1 MSNFAIIGKPNCGK
15 SLLFN
20 TLTGSDQKVANY
32 PGVTVS
38 IQTGTYNNIG
48 IIDFPGVY
56 SLQPITEDERI
67 AVDNFNNALSNT
79 TMQGIVIVLDG
90 TRMESS
96 LHLALQILWAHA
108 DKNLPILLV
117 INMVD
122 LLKEHQISIDI
133 DALSKKLHV
142 PIIAVSA
149 KTKENISALT
159 RWLEQPQKTDS
170 ATSTIFSTTN
180 AIEDITSL
188 ATEICAEFVRDSS
201 HTLHKQN
208 SIDNVLL
215 SGVWGT
221 MIFFVVLL
229 VLFQS
234 IFSWATPFMDGIEWT
249 VGWTAEQS
257 TYFVPS
263 GIISSFLSDALI
275 GGVGSF
281 LVFVPQIFMVSLLIG
296 FLEDSGYMARMAV
309 ICHRPLQLFGLSG
322 KSIVPLLSGHAC
334 AIPAIY
340 AARTI
345 ESPKKRLITMMAVPL
360 TSCSARLPV
369 YGLLVAT
376 TIPNIAYAGGIIGA
390 RGLAFFVLYM
400 LGIAGALLVSWLLSR
415 FSLQTTDSPF
425 VIELPAYRIP
435 NLRGLLKQSYRTAMR
450 FVTQAGWM
458 IFSVNA
464 IIWFLGYFP
473 NGEGNLHNSYL
484 AMIGHVVE
492 PIFSPLGLDWKF
504 AVAILMSFLARE
516 VFVGALGTM
525 YGLEDD
531 DSLQETL
538 ADKLQSNG
546 LSLGSG
552 IAVLIFYVFA
562 MQCVS
567 TLAVLKQE
575 TGSWKIPVSIFVGY
589 NVLAYL
595 LALVCVLSMGY
606 LVW

>member
-38 IQTGTYNNIG
+38 IQTGIYKNIT

-67 AVDNFNNALSNT
+67 AVDTFHDALSNT
-79 TMQGIVIVLDG
+79 PMQGILIVLDG

-96 LHLALQILWAHA
+96 LHLALQIIWMYA
-108 DKNLPILLV
+108 DKNVPILLV

-122 LLKEHQISIDI
+122 LLKEHHITIDI
-133 DALSKKLHV
+133 DALSNKLHV

-149 KTKENISALT
+149 KTQENISTLT
-159 RWLEQPQKTDS
+159 HWLEHPTISNLQ
-170 ATSTIFSTTN
+170 TSTIFSSTTTM
-180 AIEDITSL
+180 EDIPSL
-188 ATEICAEFVRDSS
+188 ATDICAEFVHDSPQ
-201 HTLHKQN
+201 TLHRQN
-208 SIDNVLL
+208 SIDNILL
-215 SGVWGT
+215 SGFWGT
-221 MIFFVVLL
+221 VIFFVVLL

-234 IFSWATPFMDGIEWT
+234 IFSWATPFMDGIEWVIT
-249 VGWTAEQS
+249 WTAEQS
-257 TYFVPS
+257 SSIVPS
-263 GIISSFLSDALI
+263 GVLASFVSDALI

-309 ICHRPLQLFGLSG
+309 ICHRPLQFFGLSG

-376 TIPNIAYAGGIIGA
+376 TIPNIAYMGGMIGS

-400 LGIAGALLVSWLLSR
+400 LGIAGALLVSSLLAK
-415 FSLQTTDSPF
+415 FSMQTTDSPF

-473 NGEGNLHNSYL
+473 NGEGNLQNSYL
-484 AMIGHVVE
+484 AMIGHMVE
-492 PIFSPLGLDWKF
+492 PLFSPLGLDWKF

-525 YGLEDD
+525 YGLEDN
-531 DSLQETL
+531 DSLQDTL

-575 TGSWKIPVSIFVGY
+575 TGSWKIPVSIFAGY

-595 LALVCVLSMGY
+595 LALGCVAIF
-606 LVW
+606 